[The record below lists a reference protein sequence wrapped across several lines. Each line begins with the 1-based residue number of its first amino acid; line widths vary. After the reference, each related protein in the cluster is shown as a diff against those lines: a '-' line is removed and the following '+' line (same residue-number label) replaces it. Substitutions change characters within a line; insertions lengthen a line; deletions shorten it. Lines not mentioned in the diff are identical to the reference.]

1 MLSQELVEQEE
12 ESIREAI
19 NLLSDN
25 ERKNLFYNAKK
36 DIKDPDTYAALNWF
50 FVAGLHHFYLR
61 RWIKGSIDLV
71 VFLIGVV
78 LIFLGQSWPGF
89 FVIIAISIVE
99 LYALFRSQLIVQNYN
114 NQVMKKAI
122 EDIKKSSSVVR

>member
-25 ERKNLFYNAKK
+25 ERKNLFYIAKK